1 MADSPIPRRDFFRRS
16 LRGLAKAVV
25 EGYEGVLGAAPHRSN
40 LLRIRPPGALSEGS
54 FLSKCTGCGDCLQ
67 VCPAQCITRVPEGEP
82 DEGTPV
88 VVPAE
93 RACVLCTDLACTKV
107 CEPGALL
114 PLSSMAAVS
123 MGLAWIDRGTCL
135 PFQGTPCDLCFKV
148 CPTAPKAI
156 EMDGLRPRILAERCT
171 GCGLCEERCPTRPSA
186 VQIVPPG
193 RPDPFAPKG
202 AAGDSGEVPPPP
214 TRPPLHR
221 KVEPVPES
229 FQPDEVFDPSALA
242 RPKTALLFLA
252 GPILVLF
259 GVAGWMRLLLGVP
272 LPISQRPDWLGLA
285 ADLLLLLLF
294 LVPHSLFAR
303 GIGRRLLNRPLGPP
317 AERPLYVLV
326 AGATLCLMSLAWT
339 TSGPVLADYQGL
351 LAILARCVQLLGL
364 FFAGWAAL
372 VAGGGNLLGLPH
384 LHALA
389 RGLQSPTPELIA
401 LPPYRWLRQPL
412 NLGVLLFMAA
422 TPEWTLDR
430 LLMVVVLGTWIL
442 LVAPYEERD
451 AEITFGTAYRLY
463 RECTPRWIPRLRRRR
478 IS

>member
-1 MADSPIPRRDFFRRS
+1 MADSPIPRRDFFRQS
-16 LRGLAKAVV
+16 LRGLAKAMV
-25 EGYEGVLGAAPHRSN
+25 ESYEGVRGAPRQGSG
-40 LLRIRPPGALSEGS
+40 LRRIRPPGALPEGS

-67 VCPAQCITRVPEGEP
+67 VCPAQCITRIPDGEP

-114 PLSSMAAVS
+114 PLTSAAAVS

-135 PFQGTPCDLCFKV
+135 PFQGTPCELCLQV

-156 EMDGLRPRILAERCT
+156 EMDGLRPRVAAERCT
-171 GCGLCEERCPTRPSA
+171 GCGLCEEHCPTRPRA
-186 VQIVPPG
+186 VQVVPAGHPA
-193 RPDPFAPKG
+193 PFAPRG
-202 AAGDSGEVPPPP
+202 PAGDSGGVPPSPAPP
-214 TRPPLHR
+214 SLHR
-221 KVEPVPES
+221 KVEPVPDS
-229 FQPDEVFDPSALA
+229 FQPDEIFDPSVLA

-252 GPILVLF
+252 GPLLVLA
-259 GVAGWMRLLLGVP
+259 GVAGWARLLLGVP
-272 LPISQRPDWLGLA
+272 LPIPPRPDWLGLF

-303 GIGRRLLNRPLGPP
+303 GVGRRLLNRPLGPP
-317 AERPLYVLV
+317 AERPLYVLL
-326 AGATLCLMSLAWT
+326 AGATLCLLSLAWT
-339 TSGPVLADYQGL
+339 TTGPVLADYDGL
-351 LAILARCVQLLGL
+351 LAILARGVQVFGL
-364 FFAGWAAL
+364 FLAGWSAL
-372 VAGGGNLLGLPH
+372 VVGGGNLLGLPH
-384 LHALA
+384 LHALSH
-389 RGLQSPTPELIA
+389 GLQSPTPELIA

-451 AEITFGTAYRLY
+451 AEVTFGAAYRLY
-463 RECTPRWIPRLRRRR
+463 RECTPRWIPRFHRRR